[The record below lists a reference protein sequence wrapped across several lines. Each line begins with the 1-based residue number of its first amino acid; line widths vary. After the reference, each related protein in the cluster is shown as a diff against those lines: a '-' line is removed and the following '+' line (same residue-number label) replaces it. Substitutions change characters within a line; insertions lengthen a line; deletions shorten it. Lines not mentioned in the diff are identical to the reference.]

1 MITPTT
7 ILLSVLPVYLL
18 IIGGAF
24 LRRIGILK
32 QKHDAPI
39 MRFIFWVMAPSFI
52 LDRMLGAVVLRDFS
66 TLAIGIGLGFSLI
79 LAGIGI
85 GYLVGKAIGLEPGN
99 GMRTFALASG
109 CQNYGY
115 TAVPVVQILW
125 GSSALAVLFVH
136 NIGVEIAIWSFG
148 VMLLSGESKMNWKR
162 MINGPIIAVV
172 LGLSLVLLHLDDKI
186 TGAPRTAI
194 SMIGIGAFPIALI
207 MTGAAMLDLVGKE
220 KPSWNIIIGSILVR
234 MVFTPMVIIA
244 CAKFIPMSDEL
255 KQVLLVQ
262 SAMPAAMVP
271 ILLAKIY
278 GGRPVV
284 AVQVVIVTTIVSI
297 FSLPYIMTYGM
308 RFLDLTPI
316 KP

>member
-1 MITPTT
+1 
-7 ILLSVLPVYLL
+7 
-18 IIGGAF
+18 
-24 LRRIGILK
+24 
-32 QKHDAPI
+32 

-148 VMLLSGESKMNWKR
+148 VILLSGESKMNWKR

>member
-1 MITPTT
+1 
-7 ILLSVLPVYLL
+7 
-18 IIGGAF
+18 
-24 LRRIGILK
+24 
-32 QKHDAPI
+32 
-39 MRFIFWVMAPSFI
+39 
-52 LDRMLGAVVLRDFS
+52 
-66 TLAIGIGLGFSLI
+66 
-79 LAGIGI
+79 
-85 GYLVGKAIGLEPGN
+85 
-99 GMRTFALASG
+99 
-109 CQNYGY
+109 
-115 TAVPVVQILW
+115 
-125 GSSALAVLFVH
+125 
-136 NIGVEIAIWSFG
+136 
-148 VMLLSGESKMNWKR
+148 
-162 MINGPIIAVV
+162 
-172 LGLSLVLLHLDDKI
+172 
-186 TGAPRTAI
+186 
-194 SMIGIGAFPIALI
+194 